1 MDLLIEFQD
10 AKNRALIPSVVCVW
24 GRVSVL
30 VAQLRNSAQS
40 LEQGQGGAMALN
52 LK

>member
-10 AKNRALIPSVVCVW
+10 AKNRALIPSVC
-24 GRVSVL
+24 GEGVSVP

>member
-10 AKNRALIPSVVCVW
+10 AKNRALIPSVCVCV
-24 GRVSVL
+24 GGVSVP

>member
-10 AKNRALIPSVVCVW
+10 AKNRALIPSVCVC
-24 GRVSVL
+24 GGVSVR

-40 LEQGQGGAMALN
+40 LKQGQGGAMALN